1 MVRGASSLGT
11 PGLQQAV
18 PYAGSACRVP
28 AGASTARAQMAK
40 QEAQF
45 LAEFPVPA
53 EMEGNP
59 QHINLARTRLRT
71 VQPAP
76 DEQLPHVQHR
86 CHAERNVQEAK
97 LLLAA
102 AHDLLAQAR
111 QRRNAA
117 DDRFVQAQLEL
128 VEAMAAHG
136 HRLLG
141 SVLRL
146 TLAAEKRREAAHL
159 ADGVGAGEDVTA
171 PEHGAHHGWRA

>member
-1 MVRGASSLGT
+1 MVSGASSLGT
-11 PGLQQAV
+11 PGLQQAA

-28 AGASTARAQMAK
+28 AGASTARAQMAT
-40 QEAQF
+40 QVAQL
-45 LAEFPVPA
+45 LAEFAVAA

-71 VQPAP
+71 VQPVQ

-128 VEAMAAHG
+128 VEAMAAE
-136 HRLLG
+136 RETQQATPVLG
-141 SVLRL
+141 NTMGSHHKRRRVAEAVAADR
-146 TLAAEKRREAAHL
+146 TPVEAAAELECES
-159 ADGVGAGEDVTA
+159 AD
-171 PEHGAHHGWRA
+171 